1 MQGNIAVPKE
11 SFSNSNTKR
20 ISLADKSRSKR
31 SDVRNPSDALFLNK
45 LSTDQTSLQK
55 STMQNTIADSS
66 VTRLL
71 NVGGNSGVM
80 IGD

>member
-31 SDVRNPSDALFLNK
+31 SDVRNQSDALFLNK

-71 NVGGNSGVM
+71 NIGGNSGVM